1 MSEDSASRELGEIVF
16 HFDVARGSIPLSH
29 FIEAAR
35 SAEDIIG
42 NFNESL
48 FDKKLEYE
56 LYVRTPEAGSL
67 IAILSFI
74 VIGGGKVV
82 LDFIES
88 DIGKATV
95 KGLFQKE
102 PAQFVEEFFSRIRER
117 FILQKPLTSIADNQ
131 IEIIPPAKDEAFENE
146 RTRRI
151 EAEAV
156 VVMLLKFLELDT
168 DKLRRIGITPEKF
181 RAAYQGRNRF
191 FKACIDNDE
200 VKGIAFER
208 APNFTVVRSDFPRQI
223 TKLPDQRAQ
232 EPERVSDL
240 AFETVDIVVNSPN
253 WKRDGRKWQA
263 ESTAH
268 QDISFSVDDEA
279 FWYRVERRDRDLQP
293 TIRDNMRVQWAYPI
307 GTGKPAHVKVLRV
320 LSYNGR
326 ELAKPMTD
334 QDMQAHQARLH
345 FIEPDAPD
353 LFDEQRGKQ
362 KNNNKNNEGNA

>member
-1 MSEDSASRELGEIVF
+1 MSAPSASREPGEIVF
-16 HFDVARGSIPLSH
+16 HFDVARDSIPLAH
-29 FIEAAR
+29 FIDAAR

-42 NFNESL
+42 NFNDSL
-48 FDKKLEYE
+48 FDKKLRYE

-102 PAQFVEEFFSRIRER
+102 PSEFVEEFFAKVRER
-117 FILQKPLTSIADNQ
+117 LISQKASTLVGDHQ
-131 IEIIPPAKDEAFENE
+131 VGIIPLIEDDALE
-146 RTRRI
+146 RERNRRI
-151 EAEAV
+151 EAEAIV
-156 VVMLLKFLELDT
+156 LMLLKFLELDA
-168 DKLRRIGITPEKF
+168 DKLCKIGITPEKF

-191 FKACIDNDE
+191 FKACLENDE
-200 VKGIAFER
+200 VQGIAFER
-208 APNFTVVRSDFPRQI
+208 EPNFTVKRRDFPRQI
-223 TKLPDQRAQ
+223 TKLPAPLAP
-232 EPERVSDL
+232 EPERTSDL

-253 WKRDGRKWQA
+253 WKSDGRKWQA

-268 QDISFSVDDEA
+268 QDITFSVEDEA

-293 TIRDNMRVQWAYPI
+293 TIRDNMRVQWAYPM

-334 QDMQAHQARLH
+334 QEMQAYQDRLH

-353 LFDEQRGKQ
+353 LFDEKHRKQ
-362 KNNNKNNEGNA
+362 GNNNNDEGHA